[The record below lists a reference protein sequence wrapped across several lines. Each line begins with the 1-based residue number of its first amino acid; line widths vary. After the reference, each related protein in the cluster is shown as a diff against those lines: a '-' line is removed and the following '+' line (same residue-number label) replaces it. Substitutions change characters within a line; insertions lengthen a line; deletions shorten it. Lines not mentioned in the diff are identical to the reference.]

1 MDRCHFGM
9 LVVQADRHTQFRK
22 SAVLLR
28 SWNAGGMTMESGSA
42 YGPKQPVSAGPGP
55 WSHNTEPGSA
65 EFGTKAGQ
73 HWARIGHGTR
83 LINFGRARFDAFE
96 VPPDKQPLVARTPM
110 ITDTDD
116 QPGYFCHLSVRI
128 TWA

>member
-1 MDRCHFGM
+1 M

-28 SWNAGGMTMESGSA
+28 SWNAGWNDDGEWQRIQ
-42 YGPKQPVSAGPGP
+42 PQKQPVPAGPGP

-65 EFGTKAGQ
+65 EFGTKAGEY
-73 HWARIGHGTR
+73 WARIGHGTR

-96 VPPDKQPLVARTPM
+96 VPPDKQL
-110 ITDTDD
+110 
-116 QPGYFCHLSVRI
+116 
-128 TWA
+128 W